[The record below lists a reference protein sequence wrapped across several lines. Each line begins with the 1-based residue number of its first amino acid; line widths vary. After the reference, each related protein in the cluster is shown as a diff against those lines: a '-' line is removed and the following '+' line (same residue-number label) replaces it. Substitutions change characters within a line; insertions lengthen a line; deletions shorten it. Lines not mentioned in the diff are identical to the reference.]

1 MEVKYG
7 FNNLRLA
14 LDKSQEWEEI
24 NVIDVAVRDIGVK
37 NVHSFLITLGM
48 VLLTKEVEDLEV
60 MVLLVVEEEEEALE
74 QVEVEEDL

>member
-37 NVHSFLITLGM
+37 NVHSFLIILGM
-48 VLLTKEVEDLEV
+48 VLTKEVEDLEV
-60 MVLLVVEEEEEALE
+60 MVLVLLVEEEEEALE